1 MSVLNPVLQLTEVKD
16 YLCKGDR
23 FIKWDDE
30 TSNASPVILRV
41 DPQGFYVYWTYQS
54 TEREILDITSI
65 RDTRTGR
72 FAKMPK
78 SLKLREV
85 FNLDHPYSTFL
96 LKNLTIVS
104 GSDMVDLTFHNFVSY
119 KESICKDWAEDIMA
133 IARNPITYNA
143 PRYTFLEKILVK
155 LKLQLNEEGKIPV
168 RNIFQMFPADKKRVE
183 EALSAC
189 HLPNGKNDAINPE
202 DFPEPVYKTF
212 LMNLCPRP
220 EIDEI
225 FTSHH
230 LKAKPYMTKDHLAK
244 FINKKQRDTRLNDIL
259 FPPAKPDQVQSLI
272 EKYEPSGF
280 NIQRGESCSA
290 QSSCYRSGM
299 TEQKILCLVPFCFPG
314 EQSALFPQLPVVPT
328 NFSTSKE
335 GPELF
340 YLVTKNSSVCY
351 AGQLSPE
358 GMVWFLC
365 GPENNLIVLDKLMLY
380 QDMTQPLSHYYINS
394 SHNTYLTAGQF
405 SGTSSPEMYRQT
417 LLAGCRCVELDCWKG
432 RPPDEE
438 PIITHGFTMTTEIL
452 FKDAI
457 EAIAESAFK
466 TSPYPVILS
475 FENHVDSPKQQAKM
489 AEYCRTIF
497 GDMLLTE
504 PLEKYPLKPGV
515 PLPSPKDL
523 LRKILIKNK
532 KNQSM
537 SGKRQNSLK
546 KGRNMEPE
554 TTEQPASMDAEDTVW
569 AGDVAE
575 EEPEEEDEQLRNL
588 DEEEIKK
595 MQSDEGTAGL
605 EVTAYEEM
613 SSLVNY
619 IQPIKFNSF
628 EVSAKKNRSYVI
640 SSFTETKACDLLS
653 KFPMQFVEYNKW
665 QMSRIYPKG
674 TRMDSSNYQP
684 QMFWNVGCQ
693 MVALNFQ
700 TMDVP
705 MQQNMALFEFN
716 GQCGY
721 LLKHE
726 FMRRPDKQ
734 FDPFS
739 VDRID
744 GLVATTVCVTVLS
757 GQFLSDRSV
766 KTYVEVELLGLPRD
780 AKRKHRTKLTS
791 TANSINPVW
800 KEEAFVFEKIM
811 MPELASLKIV
821 AWEEGGKFI
830 GQRIIPIIAMHPGY
844 HHVCLR
850 SESNM
855 PLTMP
860 ALFVFLE
867 IKDYVPD
874 AWADLTI
881 ALSNPIKFF
890 NLQDK
895 RLVKHKDTSGERP
908 GTQTNLSSAETN
920 GVAGSTGKPSIP
932 PSNGSTG
939 AAVFTKDEAVLEVMQ
954 MAEPETITLAELQQ
968 KKRFLKLLKR
978 QEKELREL
986 EWKGSKQREE
996 LLQKYSGLFSELACP
1011 GGKKRTIRTRKTQ
1024 KKRSVTPSDAGTSAH
1039 PVKAADS
1046 IDCHWL
1052 VELRERLEM
1061 DLIHLGEEHHNRIR
1075 RKKEQH
1081 ATEQVARILE
1091 LAREKQAAELRVL
1104 RDTSESNIKDIKK
1117 RMEAKRVERVQA
1129 MLRNTSDKAAQ
1140 ERLKKEINN
1149 SHIQEVVQTVKRVTE
1164 KTGRF
1169 QQKLEEKQAANLQ
1182 SIKERESQLQQQV
1195 RVEYEEKLR
1204 ALNMEV
1210 QEMVKNYTK
1219 ASFPGEPQTRKEAG
1233 QSIPEGEQ
1241 GSTDQLEGNTPVAEV
1256 SRLTLAMTQPLGA
1269 GMDVEIEESIF

>member
-1 MSVLNPVLQLTEVKD
+1 MSMLTPVLQPPEVKE
-16 YLCKGDR
+16 YLSKGER

-30 TSNASPVILRV
+30 M
-41 DPQGFYVYWTYQS
+41 
-54 TEREILDITSI
+54 EILDITSI
-65 RDTRTGR
+65 RDTRVGR
-72 FAKMPK
+72 FAKIPK
-78 SLKLREV
+78 CQKLREV
-85 FNLDHPYSTFL
+85 FNLDYPSSTFL
-96 LKNLTIVS
+96 LKTLTIVS
-104 GSDMVDLTFHNFVSY
+104 GPDMVDLTFHNFVSY
-119 KESICKDWAEDIMA
+119 KENVGKSWAEDIMA
-133 IARNPITYNA
+133 IVRNPLTYNA
-143 PRYTFLEKILVK
+143 SRYTFLEKILVK
-155 LKLQLNEEGKIPV
+155 LKMQLNAEGKIPV
-168 RNIFQMFPADKKRVE
+168 RNIFQMFPADRKRVE
-183 EALSAC
+183 AALSAC
-189 HLPNGKNDAINPE
+189 HLPKGKNDAINPE
-202 DFPEPVYKTF
+202 DFPETVYKTF

-230 LKAKPYMTKDHLAK
+230 LKAKPYMTKEHLAK
-244 FINKKQRDTRLNDIL
+244 FINKKQRDSRLNDIL
-259 FPPAKPDQVQSLI
+259 FPPAKPEQVQSLI
-272 EKYEPSGF
+272 EKYEPSGI
-280 NIQRGESCSA
+280 NIQR
-290 QSSCYRSGM
+290 
-299 TEQKILCLVPFCFPG
+299 
-314 EQSALFPQLPVVPT
+314 
-328 NFSTSKE
+328 
-335 GPELF
+335 
-340 YLVTKNSSVCY
+340 
-351 AGQLSPE
+351 GQLSPE

-365 GPENNLIVLDKLMLY
+365 GPENNVVALDKLVLY
-380 QDMTQPLSHYYINS
+380 QDMTQPLSHYFINS

-405 SGTSSPEMYRQT
+405 SGISSPEMYRQT

-466 TSPYPVILS
+466 TSLYPVILS

-504 PLEKYPLKPGV
+504 PLEKYPMKPGV

-523 LRKILIKNK
+523 LGKILIKNK
-532 KNQSM
+532 KNQSI

-546 KGRNMEPE
+546 KGRNVEPGII
-554 TTEQPASMDAEDTVW
+554 EQPTPVDAEDAVW

-575 EEPEEEDEQLRNL
+575 EEPEEEDEQLGNL

-619 IQPIKFNSF
+619 IQPIKFDSF
-628 EVSAKKNRSYVI
+628 EVSAQKNRSYVI
-640 SSFTETKACDLLS
+640 SSFTELKAYDLLT
-653 KFPMQFVEYNKW
+653 KFPVQFVEYNKR

-674 TRMDSSNYQP
+674 TRMDSSNYMP

-744 GLVATTVCVTVLS
+744 VLVANTLSVTASTNHGAILS

-766 KTYVEVELLGLPRD
+766 KTYVEVELFGLPRD
-780 AKRKHRTKLTS
+780 TKRKYRTKLTS

-830 GQRIIPIIAMHPGY
+830 GHRIIPVIAVHSGY

-860 ALFVFLE
+860 SLFVYLE
-867 IKDYVPD
+867 VKDYVPD

-890 NLQDK
+890 SLQDK
-895 RLVKHKDTSGERP
+895 RSVKLKDGSVERL
-908 GTQTNLSSAETN
+908 GTQRNFSSAETN
-920 GVAGSTGKPSIP
+920 GIPDAAGKFSTPF
-932 PSNGSTG
+932 SNGPAG
-939 AAVFTKDEAVLEVMQ
+939 AAAFAKGENVIEVTQ
-954 MAEPETITLAELQQ
+954 IAEPQTASLAELQQ
-968 KKRFLKLLKR
+968 MKLFLKLLKK

-986 EWKGSKQREE
+986 ERKGSKRREE
-996 LLQKYSGLFSELACP
+996 LLQKYSVLFLEPVCY
-1011 GGKKRTIRTRKTQ
+1011 GGKKRMIHTRKTQ
-1024 KKRSVTPSDAGTSAH
+1024 KKRSSTTGDVGTCAN
-1039 PVKAADS
+1039 PVEMAES
-1046 IDCHWL
+1046 IDSRVL
-1052 VELRERLEM
+1052 ELRERLEM
-1061 DLIHLGEEHHNRIR
+1061 DLIQLGEEHHDGIR

-1081 ATEQVARILE
+1081 ATEQVTKIIE
-1091 LAREKQAAELRVL
+1091 LAREKQSAELKAL
-1104 RDTSESNIKDIKK
+1104 KESSESNIKDIKK
-1117 RMEAKRVERVQA
+1117 KLEAKRVDRIQT
-1129 MLRNTSDKAAQ
+1129 MMRNTSDKAAQ

-1149 SHIQEVVQTVKRVTE
+1149 SHIQEVVQTIKLVTQ
-1164 KTGRF
+1164 KTARY
-1169 QQKLEEKQAANLQ
+1169 QQKLEEKQADNLRT
-1182 SIKERESQLQQQV
+1182 IKEKESQLQQEALA
-1195 RVEYEEKLR
+1195 EYEEKMKS
-1204 ALNMEV
+1204 LNMEV

-1219 ASFPGEPQTRKEAG
+1219 TGFPGEPETQKEAV

-1241 GSTDQLEGNTPVAEV
+1241 GSAEQRKEKIPVAEV
-1256 SRLTLAMTQPLGA
+1256 SRLCIAMAEPPGA
-1269 GMDVEIEESIF
+1269 ETDVEIEESI

>member
-1 MSVLNPVLQLTEVKD
+1 MSMLTPVLQPPEVKE
-16 YLCKGDR
+16 YLSKGER

-30 TSNASPVILRV
+30 TASASPVILRV
-41 DPQGFYVYWTYQS
+41 DPKGFYLYWTYQNK
-54 TEREILDITSI
+54 EMEILDITSI
-65 RDTRTGR
+65 RDTRVGR
-72 FAKMPK
+72 FAKIPK
-78 SLKLREV
+78 CQKLREV
-85 FNLDHPYSTFL
+85 FNLDYPHSTFL
-96 LKNLTIVS
+96 LKTLTIVS
-104 GSDMVDLTFHNFVSY
+104 GPDMVDLTFHNFVSY
-119 KESICKDWAEDIMA
+119 KENVGKSWAEDIMA
-133 IARNPITYNA
+133 IVRNPLTYNA
-143 PRYTFLEKILVK
+143 SRYTFLEKILVK
-155 LKLQLNEEGKIPV
+155 LKMQLNAEGKIPV
-168 RNIFQMFPADKKRVE
+168 RNIFQMFPADRKRVE
-183 EALSAC
+183 AALSAC
-189 HLPNGKNDAINPE
+189 HLPKGKNDAINPE
-202 DFPEPVYKTF
+202 DFPETVYKTF

-230 LKAKPYMTKDHLAK
+230 LKAKPYMTKEHLAK
-244 FINKKQRDTRLNDIL
+244 FINKKQRDSRLNDIL
-259 FPPAKPDQVQSLI
+259 FPPAKPEQVQSLI
-272 EKYEPSGF
+272 EKYEPSGI
-280 NIQRGESCSA
+280 NIQR
-290 QSSCYRSGM
+290 
-299 TEQKILCLVPFCFPG
+299 
-314 EQSALFPQLPVVPT
+314 
-328 NFSTSKE
+328 
-335 GPELF
+335 
-340 YLVTKNSSVCY
+340 
-351 AGQLSPE
+351 GQLSPE

-365 GPENNLIVLDKLMLY
+365 GPENNVIALDKLVLY
-380 QDMTQPLSHYYINS
+380 QDMTQPLSHYFINS

-405 SGTSSPEMYRQT
+405 SGISSPEMYRQT

-466 TSPYPVILS
+466 TSLYPVILS

-523 LRKILIKNK
+523 LGKILIKNK
-532 KNQSM
+532 KKQSV

-546 KGRNMEPE
+546 KGRNVEPE
-554 TTEQPASMDAEDTVW
+554 IEQPAPMDAEDTVW

-575 EEPEEEDEQLRNL
+575 EEPEEEDEHLGNL

-595 MQSDEGTAGL
+595 LQSDEGTAGL

-619 IQPIKFNSF
+619 IQPIKFDSF
-628 EVSAKKNRSYVI
+628 EVSAQKNRSYVI
-640 SSFTETKACDLLS
+640 SSFTELKAYDLLS
-653 KFPMQFVEYNKW
+653 KFPAQFVEYNKR

-674 TRMDSSNYQP
+674 TRMDSSNYLP

-739 VDRID
+739 VDRLD
-744 GLVATTVCVTVLS
+744 VVVASTLSVTILS

-766 KTYVEVELLGLPRD
+766 KTYVEVELFGLPRD
-780 AKRKHRTKLTS
+780 TKRKYRTKLTS

-830 GQRIIPIIAMHPGY
+830 GHRVIPVIAVHSGY

-860 ALFVFLE
+860 SLFVYLE

-890 NLQDK
+890 SLQDK
-895 RLVKHKDTSGERP
+895 RSVKLKDGSVERLD
-908 GTQTNLSSAETN
+908 TQRNFLPAETN
-920 GVAGSTGKPSIP
+920 GIPGSTGKFSLPL
-932 PSNGSTG
+932 SNGPAG
-939 AAVFTKDEAVLEVMQ
+939 AAAFAKDENVTEVTQ
-954 MAEPETITLAELQQ
+954 VAEPQTASLAELQQ
-968 KKRFLKLLKR
+968 MKLFLKLLKK
-978 QEKELREL
+978 QDKELREL
-986 EWKGSKQREE
+986 ERKGSKRREE
-996 LLQKYSGLFSELACP
+996 LLQKYSVLFWESVCYV
-1011 GGKKRTIRTRKTQ
+1011 GKKRMIHARKTQ
-1024 KKRSVTPSDAGTSAH
+1024 KKRSLTAGDVGTCAD
-1039 PVKAADS
+1039 PVEVAESVDS
-1046 IDCHWL
+1046 RV
-1052 VELRERLEM
+1052 VELRERLET
-1061 DLIHLGEEHHNRIR
+1061 DLIHLGEEHHDGIR

-1081 ATEQVARILE
+1081 ATEQVAKITE
-1091 LAREKQAAELRVL
+1091 LAREKQTAELKAL
-1104 RDTSESNIKDIKK
+1104 KESSESTVKDIKK
-1117 RMEAKRVERVQA
+1117 KLEAKRVDRIHA
-1129 MLRNTSDKAAQ
+1129 MMRNTSDKAAQ
-1140 ERLKKEINN
+1140 ER
-1149 SHIQEVVQTVKRVTE
+1149 
-1164 KTGRF
+1164 
-1169 QQKLEEKQAANLQ
+1169 
-1182 SIKERESQLQQQV
+1182 
-1195 RVEYEEKLR
+1195 
-1204 ALNMEV
+1204 
-1210 QEMVKNYTK
+1210 
-1219 ASFPGEPQTRKEAG
+1219 
-1233 QSIPEGEQ
+1233 
-1241 GSTDQLEGNTPVAEV
+1241 
-1256 SRLTLAMTQPLGA
+1256 
-1269 GMDVEIEESIF
+1269 

>member
-1 MSVLNPVLQLTEVKD
+1 MSVLTPVLQPPEVKE
-16 YLCKGDR
+16 YLSKGER

-30 TSNASPVILRV
+30 TASASPVILRV
-41 DPQGFYVYWTYQS
+41 DPKGFYLYWTDQNK
-54 TEREILDITSI
+54 EMEILDITSI
-65 RDTRTGR
+65 RDTRVGR
-72 FAKMPK
+72 FAKIPK
-78 SLKLREV
+78 CQKLREV
-85 FNLDHPYSTFL
+85 FNLDYPHSTFL
-96 LKNLTIVS
+96 LKTLTIVS
-104 GSDMVDLTFHNFVSY
+104 GPDMVDLTFHNFVSY
-119 KESICKDWAEDIMA
+119 KENVGQSWAEDIMA
-133 IARNPITYNA
+133 IVRNPLTYNA
-143 PRYTFLEKILVK
+143 SRYTFLEKI
-155 LKLQLNEEGKIPV
+155 
-168 RNIFQMFPADKKRVE
+168 IFQMFPADRKRVE
-183 EALSAC
+183 AALTAC
-189 HLPNGKNDAINPE
+189 HLPKGKNDAINPE
-202 DFPEPVYKTF
+202 DFPETVYKTF

-230 LKAKPYMTKDHLAK
+230 LKAKPYMTKEHLAK
-244 FINKKQRDTRLNDIL
+244 FINKKQRDSRLNDSL
-259 FPPAKPDQVQSLI
+259 FPPARPEQVQSLI
-272 EKYEPSGF
+272 EKYEPSGI
-280 NIQRGESCSA
+280 NIQR
-290 QSSCYRSGM
+290 
-299 TEQKILCLVPFCFPG
+299 
-314 EQSALFPQLPVVPT
+314 
-328 NFSTSKE
+328 
-335 GPELF
+335 
-340 YLVTKNSSVCY
+340 
-351 AGQLSPE
+351 GQLSPE

-365 GPENNLIVLDKLMLY
+365 GPENNVIALDKLVLY
-380 QDMTQPLSHYYINS
+380 QDMTQPLSHYFINS

-405 SGTSSPEMYRQT
+405 SGISSPEMYRQT

-466 TSPYPVILS
+466 TSLYPVILS

-523 LRKILIKNK
+523 LGKILIKNK
-532 KNQSM
+532 KNQSI

-546 KGRNMEPE
+546 KGRNVEPE
-554 TTEQPASMDAEDTVW
+554 VIEQPTLLDAEDTVW

-575 EEPEEEDEQLRNL
+575 EEPEEEDEHLGNL

-619 IQPIKFNSF
+619 IQPIKFDSF
-628 EVSAKKNRSYVI
+628 EVSAQKNRSYVI
-640 SSFTETKACDLLS
+640 SSFTELKAYDLLT
-653 KFPMQFVEYNKW
+653 KFPMQFVEYNKR

-674 TRMDSSNYQP
+674 TRMDSSNYLP

-744 GLVATTVCVTVLS
+744 VVVASTLSVTILS

-766 KTYVEVELLGLPRD
+766 KTYVEVELFGLPRD
-780 AKRKHRTKLTS
+780 TKRKYRTKLTS

-830 GQRIIPIIAMHPGY
+830 GHRIIPVIAVHSGY

-860 ALFVFLE
+860 SLFVYLE
-867 IKDYVPD
+867 VKDYVPD

-890 NLQDK
+890 SLQDK
-895 RLVKHKDTSGERP
+895 RSVKLKDGSVEVS
-908 GTQTNLSSAETN
+908 LSKENSL
-920 GVAGSTGKPSIP
+920 SL
-932 PSNGSTG
+932 
-939 AAVFTKDEAVLEVMQ
+939 FCVLEPQ
-954 MAEPETITLAELQQ
+954 TASLAELQQ
-968 KKRFLKLLKR
+968 MKLFLKLLKK

-986 EWKGSKQREE
+986 ERKASKRREE
-996 LLQKYSGLFSELACP
+996 LLQKYSVLFSEPVCYGVEHSREQRQSTA
-1011 GGKKRTIRTRKTQ
+1011 
-1024 KKRSVTPSDAGTSAH
+1024 SVSGVCNQPPPLTALPSPH
-1039 PVKAADS
+1039 
-1046 IDCHWL
+1046 
-1052 VELRERLEM
+1052 
-1061 DLIHLGEEHHNRIR
+1061 
-1075 RKKEQH
+1075 
-1081 ATEQVARILE
+1081 
-1091 LAREKQAAELRVL
+1091 
-1104 RDTSESNIKDIKK
+1104 SNIKDIKK
-1117 RMEAKRVERVQA
+1117 RLEAKRVDRIQT
-1129 MLRNTSDKAAQ
+1129 MMRNTSDKAAQ

-1149 SHIQEVVQTVKRVTE
+1149 SHIQEVVQTIKLVKNVLVTAAWC
-1164 KTGRF
+1164 RC
-1169 QQKLEEKQAANLQ
+1169 LEMMGCLCL
-1182 SIKERESQLQQQV
+1182 QLQQEALA
-1195 RVEYEEKLR
+1195 EYEEKLKT
-1204 ALNMEV
+1204 LNMEV
-1210 QEMVKNYTK
+1210 QEMVKNYAK
-1219 ASFPGEPQTRKEAG
+1219 AGFPGEPETQKEAV
-1233 QSIPEGEQ
+1233 QSLPEGEG
-1241 GSTDQLEGNTPVAEV
+1241 GSTEQQEEKIPVAEV
-1256 SRLTLAMTQPLGA
+1256 SRVTVALPMPPGA
-1269 GMDVEIEESIF
+1269 ETSTKTEESIL

>member
-1 MSVLNPVLQLTEVKD
+1 Q
-16 YLCKGDR
+16 C
-23 FIKWDDE
+23 
-30 TSNASPVILRV
+30 
-41 DPQGFYVYWTYQS
+41 Q
-54 TEREILDITSI
+54 
-65 RDTRTGR
+65 
-72 FAKMPK
+72 
-78 SLKLREV
+78 KLREV
-85 FNLDHPYSTFL
+85 FNLDYPHSTFL
-96 LKNLTIVS
+96 LKTLTIVS
-104 GSDMVDLTFHNFVSY
+104 GPDMVDLTFHNFVSY
-119 KESICKDWAEDIMA
+119 KENVGKSWAEDIMA
-133 IARNPITYNA
+133 IVRNPLTYNA
-143 PRYTFLEKILVK
+143 ARYTFLEKILVK
-155 LKLQLNEEGKIPV
+155 LKMQLNAEGKIPV
-168 RNIFQMFPADKKRVE
+168 RNIFQMFPADRKRVE
-183 EALSAC
+183 AALSAC
-189 HLPNGKNDAINPE
+189 HLPKGKNDAINPE
-202 DFPEPVYKTF
+202 DFPETVYKTF

-230 LKAKPYMTKDHLAK
+230 LKAKPYMTKEHLAK
-244 FINKKQRDTRLNDIL
+244 FINKKQRDSRLNDIL
-259 FPPAKPDQVQSLI
+259 FPPAKPEQVQSLI
-272 EKYEPSGF
+272 EKYEPSGI
-280 NIQRGESCSA
+280 NIQR
-290 QSSCYRSGM
+290 
-299 TEQKILCLVPFCFPG
+299 
-314 EQSALFPQLPVVPT
+314 
-328 NFSTSKE
+328 
-335 GPELF
+335 
-340 YLVTKNSSVCY
+340 
-351 AGQLSPE
+351 GQLSPE

-365 GPENNLIVLDKLMLY
+365 GPENNVVALDKLLLY
-380 QDMTQPLSHYYINS
+380 QDMTQPLSHYFINS

-405 SGTSSPEMYRQT
+405 SGISSPEMYRQA

-466 TSPYPVILS
+466 TSLYPVILS

-523 LRKILIKNK
+523 LGKILIKNK
-532 KNQSM
+532 KKQST

-546 KGRNMEPE
+546 KGRNVEPE
-554 TTEQPASMDAEDTVW
+554 IIEQPTTMDAEDTIW

-575 EEPEEEDEQLRNL
+575 EEPEEEEEPLRNL

-619 IQPIKFNSF
+619 IQPIKFDSF
-628 EVSAKKNRSYVI
+628 EVSAQKNRSYVI
-640 SSFTETKACDLLS
+640 SSFTELKAYDLLT
-653 KFPMQFVEYNKW
+653 KFPVQFVEYNKR

-674 TRMDSSNYQP
+674 TRMDSSNYMP

-744 GLVATTVCVTVLS
+744 VVVASTLSVTASTARGILS

-766 KTYVEVELLGLPRD
+766 KTYVEVELFGLPRD
-780 AKRKHRTKLTS
+780 TKRKYRTKLTS

-830 GQRIIPIIAMHPGY
+830 GHRVIPVTAVHSGY

-850 SESNM
+850 SESGM

-860 ALFVFLE
+860 SLFVYLE
-867 IKDYVPD
+867 VKDYVPD

-890 NLQDK
+890 SLQDK
-895 RLVKHKDTSGERP
+895 RSIKLKDG
-908 GTQTNLSSAETN
+908 SAERL
-920 GVAGSTGKPSIP
+920 GPQRSLP
-932 PSNGSTG
+932 PAESNGIPDSAG
-939 AAVFTKDEAVLEVMQ
+939 KCSVPLPNGPAGKAVGQTASLFCALEPQ
-954 MAEPETITLAELQQ
+954 TASLAELQQ
-968 KKRFLKLLKR
+968 MKLFLKLLKK

-986 EWKGSKQREE
+986 ERKGWKRKEE
-996 LLQKYSGLFSELACP
+996 LLQKYSVLFAEPPCY
-1011 GGKKRTIRTRKTQ
+1011 GGKKRTMHNRKTQ
-1024 KKRSVTPSDAGTSAH
+1024 KKRSSTTGDVGTCANRVEMAESK
-1039 PVKAADS
+1039 V
-1046 IDCHWL
+1046 L
-1052 VELRERLEM
+1052 ELRERLEM
-1061 DLIHLGEEHHNRIR
+1061 ELIQLGEEHHDGIR
-1075 RKKEQH
+1075 RKKVQQ
-1081 ATEQVARILE
+1081 ATEQVTKIIE
-1091 LAREKQAAELRVL
+1091 LARERQAAELKAL
-1104 RDTSESNIKDIKK
+1104 KDSSE
-1117 RMEAKRVERVQA
+1117 
-1129 MLRNTSDKAAQ
+1129 
-1140 ERLKKEINN
+1140 
-1149 SHIQEVVQTVKRVTE
+1149 
-1164 KTGRF
+1164 
-1169 QQKLEEKQAANLQ
+1169 
-1182 SIKERESQLQQQV
+1182 
-1195 RVEYEEKLR
+1195 
-1204 ALNMEV
+1204 
-1210 QEMVKNYTK
+1210 
-1219 ASFPGEPQTRKEAG
+1219 
-1233 QSIPEGEQ
+1233 
-1241 GSTDQLEGNTPVAEV
+1241 
-1256 SRLTLAMTQPLGA
+1256 
-1269 GMDVEIEESIF
+1269 

>member
-1 MSVLNPVLQLTEVKD
+1 MPVCHICVKI
-16 YLCKGDR
+16 C
-23 FIKWDDE
+23 
-30 TSNASPVILRV
+30 
-41 DPQGFYVYWTYQS
+41 Q
-54 TEREILDITSI
+54 
-65 RDTRTGR
+65 
-72 FAKMPK
+72 
-78 SLKLREV
+78 KLREV
-85 FNLDHPYSTFL
+85 FNLDYPHSTFL
-96 LKNLTIVS
+96 LKTLTVVS
-104 GSDMVDLTFHNFVSY
+104 GPDMVDLTFHNFVSY
-119 KESICKDWAEDIMA
+119 KENVGKSWAEDILA
-133 IARNPITYNA
+133 IVRNPLTYNA
-143 PRYTFLEKILVK
+143 SRYTFLEKILVK
-155 LKLQLNEEGKIPV
+155 LKMQLNAEGKIPV
-168 RNIFQMFPADKKRVE
+168 RNIFQMFPADRKRVE
-183 EALSAC
+183 AALSAC
-189 HLPNGKNDAINPE
+189 HLPKGKNDAINPE
-202 DFPEPVYKTF
+202 DFPETVYKTF

-230 LKAKPYMTKDHLAK
+230 LKAKPYMTKEHLAK
-244 FINKKQRDTRLNDIL
+244 FINKKQRDSRLNDIL
-259 FPPAKPDQVQSLI
+259 FPPAKPEQVQSLI
-272 EKYEPSGF
+272 EKYEPSGI
-280 NIQRGESCSA
+280 NIQR
-290 QSSCYRSGM
+290 
-299 TEQKILCLVPFCFPG
+299 
-314 EQSALFPQLPVVPT
+314 
-328 NFSTSKE
+328 
-335 GPELF
+335 
-340 YLVTKNSSVCY
+340 
-351 AGQLSPE
+351 GQLSPE

-365 GPENNLIVLDKLMLY
+365 GPENNVIALDKLVLY
-380 QDMTQPLSHYYINS
+380 QDMTQPLSHYFINS

-405 SGTSSPEMYRQT
+405 SGISSPEMYRQT

-466 TSPYPVILS
+466 TSLYPVILS

-497 GDMLLTE
+497 GNMLLTE

-515 PLPSPKDL
+515 PLPSPQDL
-523 LRKILIKNK
+523 LGKILIKNK
-532 KNQSM
+532 KNQFI

-546 KGRNMEPE
+546 KGRNVEPE
-554 TTEQPASMDAEDTVW
+554 ITEQPAPMDGEDTVW

-575 EEPEEEDEQLRNL
+575 EEPEEEDEQLGNL

-619 IQPIKFNSF
+619 VQPIKFDSF
-628 EVSAKKNRSYVI
+628 EVSSQKNRSYVI
-640 SSFTETKACDLLS
+640 SSFTELKAYDLLT
-653 KFPMQFVEYNKW
+653 KFPVQFVEYNKR

-674 TRMDSSNYQP
+674 TRMDSSNYMP
-684 QMFWNVGCQ
+684 QMFWNIGCQ

-744 GLVATTVCVTVLS
+744 VVVASTLSVTILS

-766 KTYVEVELLGLPRD
+766 KTYVEVELFGLPRD
-780 AKRKHRTKLTS
+780 TKRKYRTKLTS

-830 GQRIIPIIAMHPGY
+830 GHRIIPVTAVHSGY

-860 ALFVFLE
+860 SLFVYLE

-890 NLQDK
+890 SLQDK
-895 RLVKHKDTSGERP
+895 RSVKLKDGSVKRP
-908 GTQTNLSSAETN
+908 ETHRNFPSAETN
-920 GVAGSTGKPSIP
+920 GIPDSTGKFNTF
-932 PSNGSTG
+932 SNGPPG
-939 AAVFTKDEAVLEVMQ
+939 AAALAKDENVKEATEI
-954 MAEPETITLAELQQ
+954 AEPQTASLEELQQ
-968 KKRFLKLLKR
+968 MKLFLKLLKK
-978 QEKELREL
+978 QEKELKEL
-986 EWKGSKQREE
+986 ERKASKRKDE
-996 LLQKYSGLFSELACP
+996 LLQRYSVLFSEPICH
-1011 GGKKRTIRTRKTQ
+1011 GGKKRMIHPGKTQ
-1024 KKRSVTPSDAGTSAH
+1024 KKKRSMTTDDAGTWAN
-1039 PVKAADS
+1039 PVETAES
-1046 IDCHWL
+1046 IESQVL
-1052 VELRERLEM
+1052 ELRDRLEM
-1061 DLIHLGEEHHNRIR
+1061 DFIQLGEEHHDGIR
-1075 RKKEQH
+1075 KKKEQH
-1081 ATEQVARILE
+1081 ATEQVTKIIE
-1091 LAREKQAAELRVL
+1091 LAKEKQTAELKAL
-1104 RDTSESNIKDIKK
+1104 KESSESHIKEIKK
-1117 RMEAKRVERVQA
+1117 KLEAKRVDRIQT
-1129 MLRNTSDKAAQ
+1129 MMRNTSDKAAQ

-1149 SHIQEVVQTVKRVTE
+1149 SHIQEVVQTIKLVTE
-1164 KTGRF
+1164 RMARY
-1169 QQKLEEKQAANLQ
+1169 QQKLEEKQTDNLKK
-1182 SIKERESQLQQQV
+1182 IKEKESQLQQEAL
-1195 RVEYEEKLR
+1195 VEYKEKLKS
-1204 ALNMEV
+1204 LYMEV
-1210 QEMVKNYTK
+1210 QEMTVKNYAK
-1219 ASFPGEPQTRKEAG
+1219 VVFPGEPEIQKEAILSTTEEE
-1233 QSIPEGEQ
+1233 QSSAE
-1241 GSTDQLEGNTPVAEV
+1241 QLEEQIPVAEV
-1256 SRLTLAMTQPLGA
+1256 SRLRIAMAEPSGA
-1269 GMDVEIEESIF
+1269 EAAAETEESRF

>member
-1 MSVLNPVLQLTEVKD
+1 
-16 YLCKGDR
+16 
-23 FIKWDDE
+23 
-30 TSNASPVILRV
+30 
-41 DPQGFYVYWTYQS
+41 
-54 TEREILDITSI
+54 
-65 RDTRTGR
+65 
-72 FAKMPK
+72 
-78 SLKLREV
+78 
-85 FNLDHPYSTFL
+85 
-96 LKNLTIVS
+96 
-104 GSDMVDLTFHNFVSY
+104 MVDLTFHNFVSY
-119 KESICKDWAEDIMA
+119 KENVGKSWAEDIMA
-133 IARNPITYNA
+133 IVRNPLTYNA
-143 PRYTFLEKILVK
+143 SRYTFLEKILVK
-155 LKLQLNEEGKIPV
+155 LKMQLNAEGKIPV
-168 RNIFQMFPADKKRVE
+168 RNIFQMFPADRKRVE
-183 EALSAC
+183 AALTAC
-189 HLPNGKNDAINPE
+189 HLPKGKNDAINPE
-202 DFPEPVYKTF
+202 DFPETVYKTF

-230 LKAKPYMTKDHLAK
+230 LKAKPYMTKEHLAK
-244 FINKKQRDTRLNDIL
+244 FINKKQRDSRLNDIL
-259 FPPAKPDQVQSLI
+259 FPPAKPEQVQSLI
-272 EKYEPSGF
+272 EKYEPSGI
-280 NIQRGESCSA
+280 NIQR
-290 QSSCYRSGM
+290 
-299 TEQKILCLVPFCFPG
+299 
-314 EQSALFPQLPVVPT
+314 
-328 NFSTSKE
+328 
-335 GPELF
+335 
-340 YLVTKNSSVCY
+340 
-351 AGQLSPE
+351 GQLSPE

-365 GPENNLIVLDKLMLY
+365 GPENNVIALDKLQLY
-380 QDMTQPLSHYYINS
+380 QDMTQPLSHYFINS

-405 SGTSSPEMYRQT
+405 SGISSPEMYRQT

-466 TSPYPVILS
+466 TSLYPVILS

-523 LRKILIKNK
+523 LGKILIKNK
-532 KNQSM
+532 KNQSI

-546 KGRNMEPE
+546 KGRNVEPE
-554 TTEQPASMDAEDTVW
+554 IIEQPAPMDAEVW
-569 AGDVAE
+569 AGDGAE
-575 EEPEEEDEQLRNL
+575 EEPEEEDVLLGNL

-619 IQPIKFNSF
+619 IQPIKFDSF
-628 EVSAKKNRSYVI
+628 EVSAQKNRSYVI
-640 SSFTETKACDLLS
+640 SSFTELKAYDLLT
-653 KFPMQFVEYNKW
+653 KFPTQFVEYNKR

-674 TRMDSSNYQP
+674 TRMDSSNYMP

-739 VDRID
+739 VDRMD
-744 GLVATTVCVTVLS
+744 VVVASTLSVTILS

-766 KTYVEVELLGLPRD
+766 KTYVEVELFGLPRD
-780 AKRKHRTKLTS
+780 TKRKYRTKLTS

-811 MPELASLKIV
+811 MPELASLKIA

-830 GQRIIPIIAMHPGY
+830 GHRVIPVIAVHSGY

-860 ALFVFLE
+860 SLFVYLE

-890 NLQDK
+890 SLQDK
-895 RLVKHKDTSGERP
+895 RSVQLKDGSVERL
-908 GTQTNLSSAETN
+908 GTQRNFPSAETN
-920 GVAGSTGKPSIP
+920 GIPDSTGKFSTPL
-932 PSNGSTG
+932 SNGPAG
-939 AAVFTKDEAVLEVMQ
+939 AAAFAKDENVIEVMQ
-954 MAEPETITLAELQQ
+954 IAEPQTASLIELQQ
-968 KKRFLKLLKR
+968 MKLFLKLLKK

-986 EWKGSKQREE
+986 ERKGSKRREE
-996 LLQKYSGLFSELACP
+996 LLQKYSVLFSDPVCY
-1011 GGKKRTIRTRKTQ
+1011 GCKKRMIHTRKTQ
-1024 KKRSVTPSDAGTSAH
+1024 KKRSLTTGDVGTCAN
-1039 PVKAADS
+1039 PVEMAES
-1046 IDCHWL
+1046 IDSRIL
-1052 VELRERLEM
+1052 ELRERLEM
-1061 DLIHLGEEHHNRIR
+1061 DLIHLGEEHHDGIR

-1081 ATEQVARILE
+1081 ATEQVTKIIE
-1091 LAREKQAAELRVL
+1091 LAREKQTAELKAL
-1104 RDTSESNIKDIKK
+1104 KESSESNIKDIKK
-1117 RMEAKRVERVQA
+1117 KLEAKRVDRIQT
-1129 MLRNTSDKAAQ
+1129 MMRNTSDKAAQ

-1149 SHIQEVVQTVKRVTE
+1149 SHIQEVVQTIKLVTQ
-1164 KTGRF
+1164 KTARY
-1169 QQKLEEKQAANLQ
+1169 QQKLEEKQADNLRT
-1182 SIKERESQLQQQV
+1182 IKEKESQLQQEALA
-1195 RVEYEEKLR
+1195 EYEEKLKM
-1204 ALNMEV
+1204 LNMEV
-1210 QEMVKNYTK
+1210 QEMVKNYVK
-1219 ASFPGEPQTRKEAG
+1219 PGFPGEPEMQKEAV
-1233 QSIPEGEQ
+1233 QSVPEGEQ
-1241 GSTDQLEGNTPVAEV
+1241 GSTEQLKDKIPVAEV
-1256 SRLTLAMTQPLGA
+1256 SRLTIAVPEPPGA
-1269 GMDVEIEESIF
+1269 ETDVEIEESIF

>member
-1 MSVLNPVLQLTEVKD
+1 MSMLNPVLQPPEVKE
-16 YLCKGDR
+16 YLSKGER

-30 TSNASPVILRV
+30 TASASPVILRV
-41 DPQGFYVYWTYQS
+41 DPKGFYLYWTNQNK
-54 TEREILDITSI
+54 EMEILDITSI
-65 RDTRTGR
+65 RDTRVGR
-72 FAKMPK
+72 YAKIPK
-78 SLKLREV
+78 CQKLREV
-85 FNLDHPYSTFL
+85 FNLDYPHSTFL
-96 LKNLTIVS
+96 LKTLTIVS
-104 GSDMVDLTFHNFVSY
+104 GPDMVDLTFHNFVSY
-119 KESICKDWAEDIMA
+119 KENVGKSWAEDIMA
-133 IARNPITYNA
+133 IVRNPLTYNA
-143 PRYTFLEKILVK
+143 SRYTFLEKILVK
-155 LKLQLNEEGKIPV
+155 LKMQLNAEGKIPV
-168 RNIFQMFPADKKRVE
+168 RNIFQMFPADRKRVE
-183 EALSAC
+183 AALTAC
-189 HLPNGKNDAINPE
+189 HLPKGKNDAINPE
-202 DFPEPVYKTF
+202 DFPETVYKTF

-230 LKAKPYMTKDHLAK
+230 LKAKPYMTKEHLAK
-244 FINKKQRDTRLNDIL
+244 FINKKQRDSRLNDIL
-259 FPPAKPDQVQSLI
+259 FPPAKPEQVQSLI
-272 EKYEPSGF
+272 EKYEPSGI
-280 NIQRGESCSA
+280 NIQR
-290 QSSCYRSGM
+290 
-299 TEQKILCLVPFCFPG
+299 
-314 EQSALFPQLPVVPT
+314 
-328 NFSTSKE
+328 
-335 GPELF
+335 
-340 YLVTKNSSVCY
+340 
-351 AGQLSPE
+351 GQLSPE

-365 GPENNLIVLDKLMLY
+365 GPENNVIALDKLQLY
-380 QDMTQPLSHYYINS
+380 QDMTQPLSHYFINS

-405 SGTSSPEMYRQT
+405 SGISSPEMYRQT

-466 TSPYPVILS
+466 TSLYPVILS

-523 LRKILIKNK
+523 LGKILIKNK
-532 KNQSM
+532 KNQSI

-546 KGRNMEPE
+546 KGRNVEPE
-554 TTEQPASMDAEDTVW
+554 IIEQPAPMDAEVW
-569 AGDVAE
+569 AGDGAE
-575 EEPEEEDEQLRNL
+575 EEPEEEDVLLGNL

-619 IQPIKFNSF
+619 IQPIKFDSF
-628 EVSAKKNRSYVI
+628 EVSAQKNRSYVI
-640 SSFTETKACDLLS
+640 SSFTELKAYDLLT
-653 KFPMQFVEYNKW
+653 KFPTQFVEYNKR

-674 TRMDSSNYQP
+674 TRMDSSNYMP

-739 VDRID
+739 VDRMD
-744 GLVATTVCVTVLS
+744 VVVASTLSVTILS

-766 KTYVEVELLGLPRD
+766 KTYVEVELFGLPRD
-780 AKRKHRTKLTS
+780 TKRKYRTKLTS

-811 MPELASLKIV
+811 MPELASLKIA

-830 GQRIIPIIAMHPGY
+830 GHRVIPVIAVHSGY

-860 ALFVFLE
+860 SLFVYLE

-890 NLQDK
+890 SLQDK
-895 RLVKHKDTSGERP
+895 RSVQLKDGSVERL
-908 GTQTNLSSAETN
+908 GTQRNFPSAETN
-920 GVAGSTGKPSIP
+920 GIPDSTGKFSTPL
-932 PSNGSTG
+932 SNGPAG
-939 AAVFTKDEAVLEVMQ
+939 AAAFAKDENVIEVMQ
-954 MAEPETITLAELQQ
+954 IAEPQTASLIELQQ
-968 KKRFLKLLKR
+968 MKLFLKLLKK

-986 EWKGSKQREE
+986 ERKGSKRREE
-996 LLQKYSGLFSELACP
+996 LLQKYSVLFSDPVCY
-1011 GGKKRTIRTRKTQ
+1011 GCKKRMIHTRKTQ
-1024 KKRSVTPSDAGTSAH
+1024 KKRSLTTGDVGTCAN
-1039 PVKAADS
+1039 PVEMAES
-1046 IDCHWL
+1046 IDSRIL
-1052 VELRERLEM
+1052 ELRERLEM
-1061 DLIHLGEEHHNRIR
+1061 DLIHLGEEHHDGIR

-1081 ATEQVARILE
+1081 ATEQVTKIIE
-1091 LAREKQAAELRVL
+1091 LAREKQTAELKAL
-1104 RDTSESNIKDIKK
+1104 KESSESNIKDIKK
-1117 RMEAKRVERVQA
+1117 KLEAKRVDRIQT
-1129 MLRNTSDKAAQ
+1129 MMRNTSDKAAQ

-1149 SHIQEVVQTVKRVTE
+1149 SHIQEVVQTIKLVTQ
-1164 KTGRF
+1164 KTARY
-1169 QQKLEEKQAANLQ
+1169 QQKLEEKQADNLRT
-1182 SIKERESQLQQQV
+1182 IKEKESQLQQEALA
-1195 RVEYEEKLR
+1195 EYEEKLKM
-1204 ALNMEV
+1204 LNMEV
-1210 QEMVKNYTK
+1210 QEMVKNYVK
-1219 ASFPGEPQTRKEAG
+1219 PGFPGEPEMQKEAV
-1233 QSIPEGEQ
+1233 QSVPEGEQ
-1241 GSTDQLEGNTPVAEV
+1241 GSTEQLKDKIPVAEV
-1256 SRLTLAMTQPLGA
+1256 SRLTIAVPEPPGA
-1269 GMDVEIEESIF
+1269 ETDVEIEESIF

>member
-1 MSVLNPVLQLTEVKD
+1 M
-16 YLCKGDR
+16 
-23 FIKWDDE
+23 
-30 TSNASPVILRV
+30 
-41 DPQGFYVYWTYQS
+41 
-54 TEREILDITSI
+54 EILDITSI
-65 RDTRTGR
+65 RDTRVGR
-72 FAKMPK
+72 YAKIPK
-78 SLKLREV
+78 CQKLREV
-85 FNLDHPYSTFL
+85 FNLDYPHSTFL
-96 LKNLTIVS
+96 LKTLTIVS
-104 GSDMVDLTFHNFVSY
+104 GPDMVDLTFHNFVSY
-119 KESICKDWAEDIMA
+119 KENVGKSWAEDIMA
-133 IARNPITYNA
+133 IVRNPLTYNA
-143 PRYTFLEKILVK
+143 SRYTFLEKILVK
-155 LKLQLNEEGKIPV
+155 LKMQLNAEGKIPV
-168 RNIFQMFPADKKRVE
+168 RNIFQMFPADRKRVE
-183 EALSAC
+183 AALTAC
-189 HLPNGKNDAINPE
+189 HLPKGKNDAINPE
-202 DFPEPVYKTF
+202 DFPETVYKTF

-230 LKAKPYMTKDHLAK
+230 LKAKPYMTKEHLAK
-244 FINKKQRDTRLNDIL
+244 FINKKQRDSRLNDIL
-259 FPPAKPDQVQSLI
+259 FPPAKPEQVQSLI
-272 EKYEPSGF
+272 EKYEPSGI
-280 NIQRGESCSA
+280 NIQR
-290 QSSCYRSGM
+290 
-299 TEQKILCLVPFCFPG
+299 
-314 EQSALFPQLPVVPT
+314 
-328 NFSTSKE
+328 
-335 GPELF
+335 
-340 YLVTKNSSVCY
+340 
-351 AGQLSPE
+351 GQLSPE

-365 GPENNLIVLDKLMLY
+365 GPENNVIALDKLQLY
-380 QDMTQPLSHYYINS
+380 QDMTQPLSHYFINS

-405 SGTSSPEMYRQT
+405 SGISSPEMYRQT

-466 TSPYPVILS
+466 TSLYPVILS

-523 LRKILIKNK
+523 LGKILIKNK
-532 KNQSM
+532 KNQSI

-546 KGRNMEPE
+546 KGRNVEPE
-554 TTEQPASMDAEDTVW
+554 IVEQPAPMDAEVW

-575 EEPEEEDEQLRNL
+575 EEPEEEDVLLGNL

-619 IQPIKFNSF
+619 IQPIKFDSF
-628 EVSAKKNRSYVI
+628 EVSAQKNRSYVI
-640 SSFTETKACDLLS
+640 SSFTELKAYDLLT
-653 KFPMQFVEYNKW
+653 KFPTQFVEYNKR

-674 TRMDSSNYQP
+674 TRMDSSNYMP

-739 VDRID
+739 VDRMD
-744 GLVATTVCVTVLS
+744 VVVASTLSVTILS

-766 KTYVEVELLGLPRD
+766 KTYVEVELFGLPRD
-780 AKRKHRTKLTS
+780 TKRKYRTKLTS

-811 MPELASLKIV
+811 MPELASLKIA

-830 GQRIIPIIAMHPGY
+830 GHRVIPVIAVHSGY

-860 ALFVFLE
+860 SLFVYLE

-890 NLQDK
+890 SLQDK
-895 RLVKHKDTSGERP
+895 RSVQLKDASVERL
-908 GTQTNLSSAETN
+908 GTQRNFPSAETN
-920 GVAGSTGKPSIP
+920 GIPDSTGKFSTPL
-932 PSNGSTG
+932 SNGPAG
-939 AAVFTKDEAVLEVMQ
+939 AAAFAKDENVIEVMQ
-954 MAEPETITLAELQQ
+954 IAEPQTASLVELQQ
-968 KKRFLKLLKR
+968 MKLFLKLLKK

-986 EWKGSKQREE
+986 ERKGSKRREE
-996 LLQKYSGLFSELACP
+996 LLQKYSVLFSDPVCY
-1011 GGKKRTIRTRKTQ
+1011 GCKKRMIHTRKTQ
-1024 KKRSVTPSDAGTSAH
+1024 KKRSLTTGDVGTCAN
-1039 PVKAADS
+1039 PVEMAES
-1046 IDCHWL
+1046 IDSRIL
-1052 VELRERLEM
+1052 ELRERLEM
-1061 DLIHLGEEHHNRIR
+1061 DLIHLGEEHHDGIR

-1081 ATEQVARILE
+1081 ATEQVTKIIE
-1091 LAREKQAAELRVL
+1091 LAREKQTAELKAL
-1104 RDTSESNIKDIKK
+1104 KESSESNIKDIKK
-1117 RMEAKRVERVQA
+1117 KLEAKRVDRIQT
-1129 MLRNTSDKAAQ
+1129 MMRNTSDKVAQ

-1149 SHIQEVVQTVKRVTE
+1149 SHIQEVVQTIKLVTQ
-1164 KTGRF
+1164 KTAMY
-1169 QQKLEEKQAANLQ
+1169 QQKLEEKQADNLRT
-1182 SIKERESQLQQQV
+1182 IKEKESQLQQEALA
-1195 RVEYEEKLR
+1195 EYEEKLKT
-1204 ALNMEV
+1204 LNMEV
-1210 QEMVKNYTK
+1210 QEMVKNYAK
-1219 ASFPGEPQTRKEAG
+1219 PGFPGEPEMQKEAV
-1233 QSIPEGEQ
+1233 QSVPEGEQ
-1241 GSTDQLEGNTPVAEV
+1241 GSTEQLKEKIPVAEV
-1256 SRLTLAMTQPLGA
+1256 SRLTIAVPEPPGA
-1269 GMDVEIEESIF
+1269 ETDVEIEESIF

>member
-1 MSVLNPVLQLTEVKD
+1 MSMLTPVLQPPEVKE
-16 YLCKGDR
+16 YLSKGER

-30 TSNASPVILRV
+30 M
-41 DPQGFYVYWTYQS
+41 
-54 TEREILDITSI
+54 EILDITSI
-65 RDTRTGR
+65 RDTRVGR
-72 FAKMPK
+72 FAKIPK
-78 SLKLREV
+78 CQKLREV
-85 FNLDHPYSTFL
+85 FNLDYPHSTFL
-96 LKNLTIVS
+96 LKTLTIVS
-104 GSDMVDLTFHNFVSY
+104 GPDMVDLTFHNFVSY
-119 KESICKDWAEDIMA
+119 KENVGKSWAEDIMA
-133 IARNPITYNA
+133 IVRNPLTYNA
-143 PRYTFLEKILVK
+143 SRYTFLEKILVK
-155 LKLQLNEEGKIPV
+155 LKMQLNAEGKIPV
-168 RNIFQMFPADKKRVE
+168 RNIFQMFPADRKRVE
-183 EALSAC
+183 AALSAC
-189 HLPNGKNDAINPE
+189 HLPKGKNDAINPE
-202 DFPEPVYKTF
+202 DFPETVYKTF

-230 LKAKPYMTKDHLAK
+230 LKAKPYMTKEHLAK
-244 FINKKQRDTRLNDIL
+244 FINKKQRDSRLNDIL
-259 FPPAKPDQVQSLI
+259 FPPAKPEQVQSLI
-272 EKYEPSGF
+272 EKYEPSGI
-280 NIQRGESCSA
+280 NIQR
-290 QSSCYRSGM
+290 
-299 TEQKILCLVPFCFPG
+299 
-314 EQSALFPQLPVVPT
+314 
-328 NFSTSKE
+328 
-335 GPELF
+335 
-340 YLVTKNSSVCY
+340 
-351 AGQLSPE
+351 GQLSPE

-365 GPENNLIVLDKLMLY
+365 GPENNVIALDKLVLY
-380 QDMTQPLSHYYINS
+380 QDMTQPLSHYFINS

-405 SGTSSPEMYRQT
+405 SGISSPEMYRQT

-466 TSPYPVILS
+466 TSLYPVILS

-523 LRKILIKNK
+523 LGKILIKNK
-532 KNQSM
+532 KNQSI

-546 KGRNMEPE
+546 KGRNVE
-554 TTEQPASMDAEDTVW
+554 TEIIEQPTRMDAEDTVW

-575 EEPEEEDEQLRNL
+575 EEPEEEDEHLGNL

-619 IQPIKFNSF
+619 IQPIKFDSF
-628 EVSAKKNRSYVI
+628 EVSAQKNRSYVI
-640 SSFTETKACDLLS
+640 SSFTELKAYDLLT
-653 KFPMQFVEYNKW
+653 KFPVQFVEYNKR

-674 TRMDSSNYQP
+674 TRMDSSNYMP

-744 GLVATTVCVTVLS
+744 VVVASTLSVTASTNHGAILS

-766 KTYVEVELLGLPRD
+766 KTYVEVELFGLPRD
-780 AKRKHRTKLTS
+780 TKRKYRTKLTS

-830 GQRIIPIIAMHPGY
+830 GHRVIPVIAVHSGY

-860 ALFVFLE
+860 SLFVYLE

-890 NLQDK
+890 SLQDRRSIK
-895 RLVKHKDTSGERP
+895 LKDGSVERL
-908 GTQTNLSSAETN
+908 GTQRNFPSAETN
-920 GVAGSTGKPSIP
+920 GIPNSTGKFSTPL
-932 PSNGSTG
+932 SNGPAGKAKCWVGENSLSL
-939 AAVFTKDEAVLEVMQ
+939 FCILEPQ
-954 MAEPETITLAELQQ
+954 TASLAELQQ
-968 KKRFLKLLKR
+968 MKLFLKLLKK

-986 EWKGSKQREE
+986 ERKGSKRREE
-996 LLQKYSGLFSELACP
+996 LLQKYSVLFSELVCY
-1011 GGKKRTIRTRKTQ
+1011 GGKKRMIHSRKTQ
-1024 KKRSVTPSDAGTSAH
+1024 KKRSLTTGDVSTCAS
-1039 PVKAADS
+1039 PVEMAESTDS
-1046 IDCHWL
+1046 QVL
-1052 VELRERLEM
+1052 ELRERLEM
-1061 DLIHLGEEHHNRIR
+1061 DLIQLGEEHHDGIR

-1081 ATEQVARILE
+1081 ATEQVTKIIE
-1091 LAREKQAAELRVL
+1091 LAREKQTAELKAL
-1104 RDTSESNIKDIKK
+1104 KESSESNIKDIKK
-1117 RMEAKRVERVQA
+1117 KLEAKRVDRIQT
-1129 MLRNTSDKAAQ
+1129 MMRHTSDKAAQ

-1149 SHIQEVVQTVKRVTE
+1149 SHIQEVVQTIKLVTE
-1164 KTGRF
+1164 KTARY
-1169 QQKLEEKQAANLQ
+1169 QQKLEEKQADNLRT
-1182 SIKERESQLQQQV
+1182 IKEKESQLQQEALA
-1195 RVEYEEKLR
+1195 EYEQKLR
-1204 ALNMEV
+1204 SLTMEV
-1210 QEMVKNYTK
+1210 QEMVKNYAK
-1219 ASFPGEPQTRKEAG
+1219 AGFPGEPETQKEAVP
-1233 QSIPEGEQ
+1233 SVPEGEQ
-1241 GSTDQLEGNTPVAEV
+1241 GSTEQLEGKIPVAEV
-1256 SRLTLAMTQPLGA
+1256 SRLTIAMPEPPGA
-1269 GMDVEIEESIF
+1269 GTNVEIEESIL

>member
-1 MSVLNPVLQLTEVKD
+1 MSVLTPVLQPPEVKE
-16 YLCKGDR
+16 YLSKGER

-30 TSNASPVILRV
+30 M
-41 DPQGFYVYWTYQS
+41 
-54 TEREILDITSI
+54 EILDLTSI
-65 RDTRTGR
+65 RDTRVGR
-72 FAKMPK
+72 FAKIPK
-78 SLKLREV
+78 CQKLREV
-85 FNLDHPYSTFL
+85 FNLDYPHSTFL
-96 LKNLTIVS
+96 LKTLTIVS
-104 GSDMVDLTFHNFVSY
+104 GPDMVDLTFHNFVSY
-119 KESICKDWAEDIMA
+119 KENVGKSWAEDIMA
-133 IARNPITYNA
+133 IVRNPLGANA
-143 PRYTFLEKILVK
+143 SRYTFLEKILVK
-155 LKLQLNEEGKIPV
+155 LKMQLNAEGKIPV
-168 RNIFQMFPADKKRVE
+168 RNIFQMFPADRKRVE
-183 EALSAC
+183 AALSAC
-189 HLPNGKNDAINPE
+189 HLPKGKNDAINPE
-202 DFPEPVYKTF
+202 DFPETVYKTF

-230 LKAKPYMTKDHLAK
+230 LKAKPYMTKEHLAK
-244 FINKKQRDTRLNDIL
+244 FINKKQRDSRLNDIL
-259 FPPAKPDQVQSLI
+259 FPPARPEQVQSLI
-272 EKYEPSGF
+272 EKYEPSGI
-280 NIQRGESCSA
+280 NIQR
-290 QSSCYRSGM
+290 
-299 TEQKILCLVPFCFPG
+299 
-314 EQSALFPQLPVVPT
+314 
-328 NFSTSKE
+328 
-335 GPELF
+335 
-340 YLVTKNSSVCY
+340 
-351 AGQLSPE
+351 GQLSPE

-365 GPENNLIVLDKLMLY
+365 GPENNVIALDKLMLY
-380 QDMTQPLSHYYINS
+380 QDMTQPLSHYFINS

-405 SGTSSPEMYRQT
+405 SGISSPEMYRQA

-466 TSPYPVILS
+466 TSLYPVILS
-475 FENHVDSPKQQAKM
+475 FENHVDAQQAKM

-497 GDMLLTE
+497 GDRLLTE
-504 PLEKYPLKPGV
+504 PLDKYPLKPGV

-523 LRKILIKNK
+523 LGKILIKNK
-532 KNQSM
+532 KNQSV

-546 KGRNMEPE
+546 KGRNVEPE
-554 TTEQPASMDAEDTVW
+554 IMEQPLPVDAEDTVW

-575 EEPEEEDEQLRNL
+575 EEAEEEDEHLGNL

-619 IQPIKFNSF
+619 IQPIKFDSF
-628 EVSAKKNRSYVI
+628 EVSAQKNRSYVI
-640 SSFTETKACDLLS
+640 SSFTELKAYDLLT
-653 KFPMQFVEYNKW
+653 KFPVQFVEYNKR
-665 QMSRIYPKG
+665 QMSRVYPKG
-674 TRMDSSNYQP
+674 TRMDSSNYLP

-744 GLVATTVCVTVLS
+744 VVVASTLSVTASAHPILS

-766 KTYVEVELLGLPRD
+766 KTYVEVELFGLPRD
-780 AKRKHRTKLTS
+780 TKRKYRTKLTS

-830 GQRIIPIIAMHPGY
+830 GHRVIPVIAVQSGY

-860 ALFVFLE
+860 ALFVYLE
-867 IKDYVPD
+867 LKDYVPD

-890 NLQDK
+890 SLQD
-895 RLVKHKDTSGERP
+895 RRSVKLKDGSGERL
-908 GTQTNLSSAETN
+908 GTQRNSPSAETN
-920 GVAGSTGKPSIP
+920 GLPGSTGKFSTALP
-932 PSNGSTG
+932 NGPAG
-939 AAVFTKDEAVLEVMQ
+939 NAVEMLCERKQSLFCIS
-954 MAEPETITLAELQQ
+954 EPQTASLAELQQ
-968 KKRFLKLLKR
+968 MKLFLKLLKK

-986 EWKGSKQREE
+986 ERKGSKRREE
-996 LLQKYSGLFSELACP
+996 LLQKYSVLFSEHVCS
-1011 GGKKRTIRTRKTQ
+1011 GGKKRMLHTRKTQ
-1024 KKRSVTPSDAGTSAH
+1024 KKRSLTTGDVGTSAD
-1039 PVKAADS
+1039 PVEMPESTDS
-1046 IDCHWL
+1046 QV
-1052 VELRERLEM
+1052 VELKERLEM
-1061 DLIHLGEEHHNRIR
+1061 DLIHLGEEHHDGIR

-1081 ATEQVARILE
+1081 ATEQVAKITE
-1091 LAREKQAAELRVL
+1091 LAREKQAAELKAL
-1104 RDTSESNIKDIKK
+1104 KESSESTIKDIKK
-1117 RMEAKRVERVQA
+1117 KLEAKRVDRIQT
-1129 MLRNTSDKAAQ
+1129 MLRNTGDKAAQ

-1149 SHIQEVVQTVKRVTE
+1149 SHIQEVVQTIKLVTE
-1164 KTGRF
+1164 KTARY
-1169 QQKLEEKQAANLQ
+1169 QQTLEEKQADNLRT
-1182 SIKERESQLQQQV
+1182 IKEKESQLQQEAV
-1195 RVEYEEKLR
+1195 AEYEEKLQR
-1204 ALNMEV
+1204 LNVEV
-1210 QEMVKNYTK
+1210 QELVKNY
-1219 ASFPGEPQTRKEAG
+1219 ARAGFPGEPETQREAA
-1233 QSIPEGEQ
+1233 QSAPTGEQ
-1241 GSTDQLEGNTPVAEV
+1241 GSAGQVEEKLPVAEV
-1256 SRLTLAMTQPLGA
+1256 SGLTLAMPGPPGA
-1269 GMDVEIEESIF
+1269 DVEIEESIF

>member
-1 MSVLNPVLQLTEVKD
+1 MSVLNPVLQPTEVKE
-16 YLCKGDR
+16 YLSKGDR
-23 FIKWDDE
+23 FIKWDD
-30 TSNASPVILRV
+30 
-41 DPQGFYVYWTYQS
+41 
-54 TEREILDITSI
+54 EREILDITSI
-65 RDTRTGR
+65 RDTRAGR

-85 FNLDHPYSTFL
+85 FNLDYPYSTFL

-104 GSDMVDLTFHNFVSY
+104 GPDMVDLTFHNFVSY
-119 KESICKDWAEDIMA
+119 KENICKDWAEDIMA
-133 IARNPITYNA
+133 IARNPLTYNA

-259 FPPAKPDQVQSLI
+259 FPPAKPEQVQSLI

-280 NIQRGESCSA
+280 NIQR
-290 QSSCYRSGM
+290 
-299 TEQKILCLVPFCFPG
+299 
-314 EQSALFPQLPVVPT
+314 
-328 NFSTSKE
+328 
-335 GPELF
+335 
-340 YLVTKNSSVCY
+340 
-351 AGQLSPE
+351 GQLSPE

-432 RPPDEE
+432 RPPEEE

-504 PLEKYPLKPGV
+504 PLEKHPLKPGV

-537 SGKRQNSLK
+537 SGKRQSSLK
-546 KGRNMEPE
+546 KGRNVEPE
-554 TTEQPASMDAEDTVW
+554 TTEQPVSVDAEDTVW

-595 MQSDEGTAGL
+595 LQSDEGTAGL

-653 KFPMQFVEYNKW
+653 KFPLQFVEYNKW

-744 GLVATTVCVTVLS
+744 GLVATTVCVLS

-811 MPELASLKIV
+811 MPELASLKMV

-895 RLVKHKDTSGERP
+895 RLMKPKDTSGERP

-920 GVAGSTGKPSIP
+920 GVAGFTGKLSIP

-939 AAVFTKDEAVLEVMQ
+939 KFPRVSKHLSIL
-954 MAEPETITLAELQQ
+954 AEPETITLAELQQ

-986 EWKGSKQREE
+986 EWKGNKQREE
-996 LLQKYSGLFSELACP
+996 LLQKYSALACP

-1024 KKRSVTPSDAGTSAH
+1024 KKRSVTPSDAGTSAN
-1039 PVKAADS
+1039 PVKAAES
-1046 IDCHWL
+1046 INCHWL

-1104 RDTSESNIKDIKK
+1104 RDTSESTIKDIKK

-1149 SHIQEVVQTVKRVTE
+1149 SHIQEVVQTIKRMTE

-1182 SIKERESQLQQQV
+1182 SIRERESQLQQQV

-1219 ASFPGEPQTRKEAG
+1219 ASFPGEPQTGKEAG

-1241 GSTDQLEGNTPVAEV
+1241 GSTDLLEANIPVAEV
-1256 SRLTLAMTQPLGA
+1256 SRLTLAMTEPLGA

>member
-1 MSVLNPVLQLTEVKD
+1 MSMLTPVLQPPEVKE
-16 YLCKGDR
+16 YLSKGER

-30 TSNASPVILRV
+30 TASASPVILRV
-41 DPQGFYVYWTYQS
+41 DPKGFYLYWTNQNK
-54 TEREILDITSI
+54 EMEILDITSI
-65 RDTRTGR
+65 RDTRVGR
-72 FAKMPK
+72 FAKIPK
-78 SLKLREV
+78 CQKLREV
-85 FNLDHPYSTFL
+85 FNLDYPHSTFL
-96 LKNLTIVS
+96 LKTLTIVS
-104 GSDMVDLTFHNFVSY
+104 GPDMVDLTFHNFVSY
-119 KESICKDWAEDIMA
+119 KENVGKSWAEDVMA
-133 IARNPITYNA
+133 IVRNPLTYNA
-143 PRYTFLEKILVK
+143 SRYTFLEKILVK
-155 LKLQLNEEGKIPV
+155 LKMQLNAEGKIPV
-168 RNIFQMFPADKKRVE
+168 RNIFQMFPADRKRVE
-183 EALSAC
+183 AALSAC
-189 HLPNGKNDAINPE
+189 HLPKGKNDAINPE
-202 DFPEPVYKTF
+202 DFPETVYKTF

-230 LKAKPYMTKDHLAK
+230 LKAKPYMTKEHLAK
-244 FINKKQRDTRLNDIL
+244 FINKKQRDSRLNDIL
-259 FPPAKPDQVQSLI
+259 FPPAKPEQVQSLI
-272 EKYEPSGF
+272 EKYEPSGI
-280 NIQRGESCSA
+280 NIQR
-290 QSSCYRSGM
+290 
-299 TEQKILCLVPFCFPG
+299 
-314 EQSALFPQLPVVPT
+314 
-328 NFSTSKE
+328 
-335 GPELF
+335 
-340 YLVTKNSSVCY
+340 
-351 AGQLSPE
+351 GQLSPE

-365 GPENNLIVLDKLMLY
+365 GPENNVIALDKLVLY
-380 QDMTQPLSHYYINS
+380 QDMTQPLSHYFINS

-405 SGTSSPEMYRQT
+405 SGISSPEMYRQT

-466 TSPYPVILS
+466 TSLYPVILS

-523 LRKILIKNK
+523 LGKILIKNK
-532 KNQSM
+532 KNQSI

-546 KGRNMEPE
+546 KGRNVEPE
-554 TTEQPASMDAEDTVW
+554 IIEQPTPMDAEDTVW

-575 EEPEEEDEQLRNL
+575 EEPEEEDEHLGNL

-619 IQPIKFNSF
+619 IQPIKFDSF
-628 EVSAKKNRSYVI
+628 EVSAQKNRSYVI
-640 SSFTETKACDLLS
+640 SSFTELKAYDLLT
-653 KFPMQFVEYNKW
+653 KFPVQFVEYNKR

-674 TRMDSSNYQP
+674 TRMDSSNYMP

-744 GLVATTVCVTVLS
+744 VVVASTLSVTILS

-766 KTYVEVELLGLPRD
+766 KTYVEVELFGLPRD
-780 AKRKHRTKLTS
+780 TKRKYRTKLTS

-830 GQRIIPIIAMHPGY
+830 GHRVMPVIAVHSGY

-860 ALFVFLE
+860 SLFVYLE

-890 NLQDK
+890 SLQDK
-895 RLVKHKDTSGERP
+895 RSIKLKDGSVERL
-908 GTQTNLSSAETN
+908 GTQRNFPSAETN
-920 GVAGSTGKPSIP
+920 GIPDSTGKFGTPL
-932 PSNGSTG
+932 SNGPAG
-939 AAVFTKDEAVLEVMQ
+939 AAAFARDENVIEVTQ
-954 MAEPETITLAELQQ
+954 IAEPQTASLAELQQ
-968 KKRFLKLLKR
+968 MKLFLKLLKK

-986 EWKGSKQREE
+986 ERKGSKRREE
-996 LLQKYSGLFSELACP
+996 LLQKYSVLFLEPVCY
-1011 GGKKRTIRTRKTQ
+1011 GGKKRMVHSRKTQ
-1024 KKRSVTPSDAGTSAH
+1024 KKRSLTTGDVGTCAN
-1039 PVKAADS
+1039 PVEMAES
-1046 IDCHWL
+1046 IDSRVL
-1052 VELRERLEM
+1052 ELRERLEM
-1061 DLIHLGEEHHNRIR
+1061 DLIQLGEEHHDGIR

-1081 ATEQVARILE
+1081 ATEQVTKIIE
-1091 LAREKQAAELRVL
+1091 LAREKQTAELKAL
-1104 RDTSESNIKDIKK
+1104 KESSESNIKDIKK
-1117 RMEAKRVERVQA
+1117 KLEAKRVDRIQT
-1129 MLRNTSDKAAQ
+1129 MMRNTSDKAAQ

-1149 SHIQEVVQTVKRVTE
+1149 SHIQEVVQTIKLVTE
-1164 KTGRF
+1164 KTARY
-1169 QQKLEEKQAANLQ
+1169 QQKLEEKQADNLRT
-1182 SIKERESQLQQQV
+1182 IKEKESQSVYRRITNCKQSHISD
-1195 RVEYEEKLR
+1195 
-1204 ALNMEV
+1204 EV
-1210 QEMVKNYTK
+1210 QTAFCINT
-1219 ASFPGEPQTRKEAG
+1219 FPH
-1233 QSIPEGEQ
+1233 
-1241 GSTDQLEGNTPVAEV
+1241 
-1256 SRLTLAMTQPLGA
+1256 
-1269 GMDVEIEESIF
+1269 